1 MIIYLSLF
9 VFTLTLAALIATA
22 SSERLVSV
30 YRRTFSD
37 SRRERL
43 FIAYLCFVLT
53 FTGVRVITH
62 LIHFGKGGPFHDIY
76 YHGTHIHH
84 LVPGILLLLTVGYLW
99 LAQIGTGTGQS
110 YKKTSFLT
118 AILYGVGAALTL
130 DEFALWLNLQDVYWS
145 RQGRESI
152 DAAIIFATVL
162 FMGLWGQRFFGELMQ
177 EAKRL
182 FKS

>member
-1 MIIYLSLF
+1 
-9 VFTLTLAALIATA
+9 
-22 SSERLVSV
+22 
-30 YRRTFSD
+30 
-37 SRRERL
+37 
-43 FIAYLCFVLT
+43 
-53 FTGVRVITH
+53 
-62 LIHFGKGGPFHDIY
+62 
-76 YHGTHIHH
+76 
-84 LVPGILLLLTVGYLW
+84 
-99 LAQIGTGTGQS
+99 
-110 YKKTSFLT
+110 
-118 AILYGVGAALTL
+118 L

>member
-1 MIIYLSLF
+1 
-9 VFTLTLAALIATA
+9 
-22 SSERLVSV
+22 
-30 YRRTFSD
+30 
-37 SRRERL
+37 
-43 FIAYLCFVLT
+43 
-53 FTGVRVITH
+53 
-62 LIHFGKGGPFHDIY
+62 
-76 YHGTHIHH
+76 
-84 LVPGILLLLTVGYLW
+84 LLLTVGYLW

-110 YKKTSFLT
+110 NKKTSFLT

-152 DAAIIFATVL
+152 DAAIIFAAVL